1 MKKFSVALIAGFAG
15 LISIN
20 ALAASEQEC
29 QKLKDDYNLIYAS
42 KGYCFSDPEA
52 KAQYG
57 NDNCHTTKPKFSE
70 KEQQK
75 LDQIKARQKELSC
88 K

>member
-1 MKKFSVALIAGFAG
+1 MKKFSVAMIVVFAG

-42 KGYCFSDPEA
+42 EGYCFSDPEA

-57 NDNCHTTKPKFSE
+57 NDNCNTTKPKFSE